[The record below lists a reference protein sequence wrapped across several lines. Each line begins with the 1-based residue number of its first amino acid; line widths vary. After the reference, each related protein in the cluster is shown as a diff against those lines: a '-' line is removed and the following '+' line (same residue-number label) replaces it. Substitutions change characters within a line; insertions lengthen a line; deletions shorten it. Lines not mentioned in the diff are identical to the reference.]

1 MREPLGIYIH
11 FPFCVKK
18 CNYCDFLSG
27 PADSGTR
34 KAYADALCR
43 EIYSFGREYG
53 MRETP
58 SRDEKIPVDTIF
70 LGGGTPSVMDPADL
84 TRVMETVL
92 ETFDVLPGAE
102 ISMEMNPGTF
112 REELLAF
119 VKKYIGRVSLGLQSA
134 DDSELSR
141 LGRIHT
147 YSEFERCYSAL
158 RDVGVS
164 NINVDL
170 MSAIPGQ
177 TLASWEKSLSRILS
191 MEPEHISCYSLIIEE
206 ETPFFDLFEKG
217 RLDLPGEDEERE
229 MYYLTERLM
238 NAHGYHRYEIS
249 NYARLGRE
257 CRHNV
262 RYWRR
267 SPYIGFGIGAASLLD
282 ETRWSNTRDLQRYLS
297 VSGSFPDIREEVQNL
312 SVSEQMEEF
321 MFLGLRMMEGVS
333 GADFAEAFGCELDSV
348 FGAVCVRLI
357 SEGLLVREGD
367 RYKLTARGIDV
378 SNSVLAEFLLS

>member
-1 MREPLGIYIH
+1 MREPIGVYLH
-11 FPFCVKK
+11 FPFCVRK

-34 KAYADALCR
+34 EAYADALCR
-43 EIYSFGREYG
+43 EIVSFGRETG
-53 MRETP
+53 VKDVFSP
-58 SRDEKIPVDTIF
+58 DDKIPVDTVF

-84 TRVMETVL
+84 TRVMETVR
-92 ETFDVLPGAE
+92 EVFDVLPGAE

-112 REELLAF
+112 REEMLAF
-119 VKKYIGRVSLGLQSA
+119 VKKHINRVSLGLQSA
-134 DDSELSR
+134 DDRELQM

-147 YSEFERCYSAL
+147 YSEFESCYGTL
-158 RDVGVS
+158 RDAGIP

-177 TLASWEKSLSRILS
+177 TLTSWERSLDHVLRLR
-191 MEPEHISCYSLIIEE
+191 PEHISCYSLIVEE
-206 ETPFFDLFEKG
+206 GTPFYALYEDG

-249 NYARLGRE
+249 NYARSGYE

-282 ETRWSNTRDLQRYLS
+282 EMRWSNTRDLQRYLS
-297 VSGSFPDIREEVQNL
+297 GSGSLSDIREEIQIL
-312 SVSEQMEEF
+312 SVREQMEEF

-333 GADFAEAFGCELDSV
+333 CADFAEKFGCELDSV
-348 FGAVCVRLI
+348 YGGVCEKLI

-367 RYKLTARGIDV
+367 RYKLTSRGIDV
-378 SNSVLAEFLLS
+378 SNSVLAEFLLC

>member
-1 MREPLGIYIH
+1 MRKPVGVYLH

-18 CNYCDFLSG
+18 CSYCDFLSG
-27 PADSGTR
+27 PADRGTKR
-34 KAYADALCR
+34 AYSDALCR

-53 MRETP
+53 MQELF
-58 SRDEKIPVDTIF
+58 SEGEKIPVDTIF

-84 TRVMETVL
+84 TKVMETVL
-92 ETFDVLPGAE
+92 KVFDVLPEAE

-119 VKKYIGRVSLGLQSA
+119 VKKYMGRVSLGLQSA

-147 YSEFERCYSAL
+147 YSEFERCYAAL
-158 RDVGVS
+158 RDAGIS

-177 TLASWEKSLSRILS
+177 TLASWEKSLTRILG
-191 MEPEHISCYSLIIEE
+191 MELEHISCYSLIIEE
-206 ETPFFDLFEKG
+206 GTPFFELLEKG
-217 RLDLPGEDEERE
+217 RLDLPDEDEERE

-249 NYARLGRE
+249 NYARPGYE

-297 VSGSFPDIREEVQNL
+297 GSGSLSDIREEIHHL
-312 SVSEQMEEF
+312 SVREQMEEF

-333 GADFAEAFGCELDSV
+333 VADFGEKFGCELDSV
-348 FGAVCVRLI
+348 YGGVCEKLI

-367 RYKLTARGIDV
+367 RYKLTSRGIDV
-378 SNSVLAEFLLS
+378 SNAVLAEFLL

>member
-1 MREPLGIYIH
+1 MRKPVGVYLH

-18 CNYCDFLSG
+18 CSYCDFLSG
-27 PADSGTR
+27 PADRGTKR
-34 KAYADALCR
+34 AYSDALCR

-53 MRETP
+53 MQELF
-58 SRDEKIPVDTIF
+58 SEGEKIPVDTIF

-84 TRVMETVL
+84 TQVMETVL
-92 ETFDVLPGAE
+92 KVFDVLPEAE

-119 VKKYIGRVSLGLQSA
+119 VKKYMGRVSLGLQSA

-147 YSEFERCYSAL
+147 YSEFERCYAAL
-158 RDVGVS
+158 RDAGIS

-177 TLASWEKSLSRILS
+177 TLVSWEKSLTRILG

-206 ETPFFDLFEKG
+206 GTPFFELLEKG

-249 NYARLGRE
+249 NYARPGYE

-297 VSGSFPDIREEVQNL
+297 GSGSLSDIREEIHHL
-312 SVSEQMEEF
+312 SVREQMEEF

-333 GADFAEAFGCELDSV
+333 CADFGEKFGCELDSV
-348 FGAVCVRLI
+348 YGGVCEKLI

-367 RYKLTARGIDV
+367 RYKLTSRGIDV
-378 SNSVLAEFLLS
+378 SNAVLAEFLL

>member
-1 MREPLGIYIH
+1 M
-11 FPFCVKK
+11 
-18 CNYCDFLSG
+18 
-27 PADSGTR
+27 
-34 KAYADALCR
+34 DALCR
-43 EIYSFGREYG
+43 EIRTFGGRRGANEA
-53 MRETP
+53 
-58 SRDEKIPVDTIF
+58 SRGNEKIRVDTVF

-84 TRVMETVL
+84 TRVMETVR

-112 REELLAF
+112 REDLLAF
-119 VKKYIGRVSLGLQSA
+119 VKKYMGRVSLGLQSA
-134 DDSELSR
+134 DDRELSL

-147 YSEFERCYSAL
+147 YAEFERCYEAL
-158 RDVGVS
+158 RDAGIA

-177 TLASWEKSLSRILS
+177 TLASWVRTLSRVL
-191 MEPEHISCYSLIIEE
+191 EKRPEHISCYSLIVEE
-206 ETPFFDLFEKG
+206 GTPFYALYEAG
-217 RLDLPGEDEERE
+217 RLNLPDEDEERE
-229 MYYLTERLM
+229 MYYETERRM
-238 NAHGYHRYEIS
+238 EAHGYHRYEIS
-249 NYARLGRE
+249 NYARPGHE

-267 SPYIGFGIGAASLLD
+267 SPYAGFGIGAASLID
-282 ETRWSNTRDLQRYLS
+282 ETRWNNTRDLQKYLCG
-297 VSGSFPDIREEVQNL
+297 SGSLPDIREEVQNL

-357 SEGLLVREGD
+357 SEGLLAREGD

-378 SNSVLAEFLLS
+378 SNSVLAEFLLC

>member
-1 MREPLGIYIH
+1 MREPIGVYIH

-27 PADSGTR
+27 PANSEMR
-34 KAYADALCR
+34 SAYVDALCR
-43 EIYSFGREYG
+43 EIRTFGGRRGANEA
-53 MRETP
+53 
-58 SRDEKIPVDTIF
+58 SRGNEKIRVDTVF

-84 TRVMETVL
+84 TRVMETVR

-112 REELLAF
+112 REDLLAF
-119 VKKYIGRVSLGLQSA
+119 VKKYMGRVSLGLQSA
-134 DDSELSR
+134 DDRELSL

-147 YSEFERCYSAL
+147 YAEFERCYEAL
-158 RDVGVS
+158 RDAGIA

-177 TLASWEKSLSRILS
+177 TLASWVRTLSRVL
-191 MEPEHISCYSLIIEE
+191 EKRPEHISCYSLIVEE
-206 ETPFFDLFEKG
+206 GTPFYALYEAG
-217 RLDLPGEDEERE
+217 RLDLPDEDEERE
-229 MYYLTERLM
+229 MYYETERRM
-238 NAHGYHRYEIS
+238 EAHGYHRYEIS
-249 NYARLGRE
+249 NYARTGHE

-267 SPYIGFGIGAASLLD
+267 SPYAGFGIGAASLID
-282 ETRWSNTRDLQRYLS
+282 ETRWNNTRDLQKYLCG
-297 VSGSFPDIREEVQNL
+297 SGSPGDIREDIQQL

-333 GADFAEAFGCELDSV
+333 ASDFAEAFSCELDSV
-348 FGAVCVRLI
+348 FGEACERLI

-367 RYKLTARGIDV
+367 RYKLTSRGIDV
-378 SNSVLAEFLLS
+378 SNAVLAEFLL